1 MNNKNLITILS
12 LIGAIGAF
20 LPWISGPFGLTISGI
35 EGDGVI
41 VLILLG
47 IVCAVNLFL
56 KEEGAAK
63 WQVGVLVVLSMV
75 ASLVSGYTVFLVVT
89 KSGLD
94 PDVASMVNIQ
104 YGLVMSFV
112 GSLGSLVFSMKR

>member
-12 LIGAIGAF
+12 LLGAIGAF
-20 LPWISGPFGLTISGI
+20 LPWIGGPFGFTISGI

-41 VLILLG
+41 VLILLA
-47 IVCAVNLFL
+47 IVCAVNLFV
-56 KEEGAAK
+56 KEERPPT
-63 WQVGVLVVLSMV
+63 WQAGVLVVLSML
-75 ASLVSGYTVFLVVT
+75 ASLVTGYTAFRIVT
-89 KSGLD
+89 KSGID
-94 PDVASMVNIQ
+94 PDIASMVSIQ

>member
-20 LPWISGPFGLTISGI
+20 LPWISGPLGLTISGI

-63 WQVGVLVVLSMV
+63 WQVGVLVVLSML
-75 ASLVSGYTVFLVVT
+75 ASLVSGYTVFSIVT
-89 KSGLD
+89 GSGLD
-94 PDVASMVNIQ
+94 SDVASMVSIQ
-104 YGLVMSFV
+104 YGLVMSFF
-112 GSLGSLVFSMKR
+112 GSLGSLIFSMKR

>member
-20 LPWISGPFGLTISGI
+20 LPWIGGPFGFTISGI

-47 IVCAVNLFL
+47 IVCAVNLFI
-56 KEEGAAK
+56 KEEATTGQAGA
-63 WQVGVLVVLSMV
+63 LVVLSLL
-75 ASLVSGYTVFLVVT
+75 ASLVAGYTVFRIAT
-89 KSGLD
+89 KADID
-94 PDVASMVNIQ
+94 PDLASIVSIQ

>member
-56 KEEGAAK
+56 KEERAAK

-94 PDVASMVNIQ
+94 PDVASM
-104 YGLVMSFV
+104 
-112 GSLGSLVFSMKR
+112 

>member
-12 LIGAIGAF
+12 LLGAIGAF
-20 LPWISGPFGLTISGI
+20 LPWIGGPFGLTISGI

-41 VLILLG
+41 VLVLLG

-56 KEEGAAK
+56 KEEGAAA
-63 WQVGVLVVLSMV
+63 WQVGVLVVLSLL
-75 ASLVSGYTVFLVVT
+75 ASLVVGYTVFQIVT
-89 KSGLD
+89 KADID
-94 PDVASMVNIQ
+94 PDFASMVSIQ

-112 GSLGSLVFSMKR
+112 GSLGSLVFSIKR

>member
-20 LPWISGPFGLTISGI
+20 LPWISGPLGFTISGI

-56 KEEGAAK
+56 KEKGAAK
-63 WQVGVLVVLSMV
+63 WQVGVLVVLSIL
-75 ASLVSGYTVFLVVT
+75 ASLVSGYTVFSIVT
-89 KSGLD
+89 GSGLD
-94 PDVASMVNIQ
+94 SDVASMFSIQ
-104 YGLVMSFV
+104 YGLVMSFI
-112 GSLGSLVFSMKR
+112 GSLGSMVFSMKR

>member
-12 LIGAIGAF
+12 LIGAIGGF

>member
-20 LPWISGPFGLTISGI
+20 LPWIGGPLGLTISGI

-63 WQVGVLVVLSMV
+63 WQVGVLVVLSML
-75 ASLVSGYTVFLVVT
+75 ASLVSGYTVFSIVT
-89 KSGLD
+89 GSGLD
-94 PDVASMVNIQ
+94 SDVASMVSIQ
-104 YGLVMSFV
+104 YGLVMSFF

>member
-1 MNNKNLITILS
+1 MNDKNLITILS

-20 LPWISGPFGLTISGI
+20 LPWIGGPFGFTISGI

-41 VLILLG
+41 VLVLLG

-56 KEEGAAK
+56 KEEGAAT
-63 WQVGVLVVLSMV
+63 WQLGVLVVLSLL
-75 ASLVSGYTVFLVVT
+75 ASLVAGYTVFRIVT
-89 KSGLD
+89 KADID
-94 PDVASMVNIQ
+94 PDVASMVSIQ

>member
-35 EGDGVI
+35 EGDGII

-47 IVCAVNLFL
+47 ILCAVNLFL